1 MKNVTCRRL
10 LIDRSKAPEKLG
22 TLKDISLFGSFEFP
36 TAGKYSGGLIARSL
50 AGIGKEM
57 KTQLQLQSLSNRSIP
72 IAGATGA
79 VTCEE
84 IPVSPVNTGSESS
97 GQELYSVKFIQHE
110 EHGPERN
117 TNSVEISEED
127 SFKANLLKPAFA
139 LKTGGVKRTVF
150 SLEQKEVM
158 IQFYNRQA
166 NSLIR
171 ADPKECAAA
180 MRERGLEVL
189 KESQIK
195 SWWSTY
201 HQKRKRE
208 MERMAADLHSLRETP
223 SSNPSS
229 PPTTSQ
235 QATSNLASTV
245 PAPPPSSNPSPPSIT
260 SQQASSSNSAAA
272 LPAAPPSCNPS
283 HPSATS
289 QQASSCNSQTT
300 GTPSVAVPAPV
311 STTSTLTGT
320 DVGCGMTE
328 WSLV

>member
-1 MKNVTCRRL
+1 MK
-10 LIDRSKAPEKLG
+10 
-22 TLKDISLFGSFEFP
+22 
-36 TAGKYSGGLIARSL
+36 
-50 AGIGKEM
+50 

-117 TNSVEISEED
+117 TDSVEISEED

-158 IQFYNRQA
+158 IQFYDRQA

-195 SWWSTY
+195 SWLQFSNF
-201 HQKRKRE
+201 R
-208 MERMAADLHSLRETP
+208 HS
-223 SSNPSS
+223 
-229 PPTTSQ
+229 
-235 QATSNLASTV
+235 
-245 PAPPPSSNPSPPSIT
+245 I
-260 SQQASSSNSAAA
+260 
-272 LPAAPPSCNPS
+272 
-283 HPSATS
+283 
-289 QQASSCNSQTT
+289 SSCS
-300 GTPSVAVPAPV
+300 
-311 STTSTLTGT
+311 ST
-320 DVGCGMTE
+320 CQHNINFN
-328 WSLV
+328 WN